1 MRFSAIALI
10 AASAL
15 AVNGAAVSSGAINPD
30 AVAIEVETVSFSGKK
45 VGSEIVAAGP
55 EEDDEAVA
63 DVAERVVGTSVIV
76 TALGGAAVDV
86 AVGVAINVITPMI
99 QAIIDWTAAREAFT
113 QKTTSEMWK
122 RNPNPSKYRAAV
134 CYNKG
139 YRVKNWNNVAGK
151 AKVTLRSSVLHTNYD
166 CMYLASPNQFW
177 TDAEGGYINLSYTYD
192 RNHCSFDGKTG
203 DLNCW

>member
-1 MRFSAIALI
+1 MRFSTIATI

-15 AVNGAAVSSGAINPD
+15 AVNGAAVSSGAINPE
-30 AVAIEVETVSFSGKK
+30 AVAVEVETVSFSGIKTA
-45 VGSEIVAAGP
+45 SEIVAAGP
-55 EEDDEAVA
+55 EADDEADA
-63 DVAERVVGTSVIV
+63 SVAERAGATSVIV
-76 TALGGAAVDV
+76 SGLGGAAVDV
-86 AVGVAINVITPMI
+86 ATGVAINIITPMI

-151 AKVTLRSSVLHTNYD
+151 AKVTLRSSVLHT
-166 CMYLASPNQFW
+166 
-177 TDAEGGYINLSYTYD
+177 
-192 RNHCSFDGKTG
+192 K
-203 DLNCW
+203 